1 MTIYDLKPGQTALI
15 DSVLGNDR
23 LVKRLQAL
31 GCVEGSK
38 ITLKYAAPLGDP
50 LVLSLKGTTLA
61 LRKKDAKNISITL
74 NSGEETNYDK
84 CCISG

>member
-15 DSVLGNDR
+15 DSVLGNDK

-31 GCVEGSK
+31 GCVEGSR
-38 ITLKYAAPLGDP
+38 ITMKYSAPFGDP
-50 LVLSLKGTTLA
+50 LVIDLKGTTLA

-74 NSGEETNYDK
+74 NSREETNYDK